1 MATASIQNRTVN
13 SGWALEKL
21 IQKRGTYSKGRQQTV
36 AFQTLPAF
44 RDIKEIHQLTERG
57 KIDEILEE
65 GARLAGG
72 IANRMLLPELMLHV
86 KPFIGDFAGGPSTVK
101 NFTNLAK
108 LMRLNKHIPNRMTP
122 RQWRQKVDE
131 ARKDLRGKQGAIRIC
146 GDIRSVGLCKER
158 APCCS
163 LAAEN
168 ALSLLLF
175 FAERDA
181 P

>member
-1 MATASIQNRTVN
+1 VPKWTTILSICRVN

-65 GARLAGG
+65 GARLAG
-72 IANRMLLPELMLHV
+72 
-86 KPFIGDFAGGPSTVK
+86 FIGDFAGGPSTVK